1 MEDAI
6 FTRVSIREFTDEPV
20 SDEQIERLMEAAM
33 AAPSAGNQQPWEFV
47 LTRDS
52 QVKEQL
58 AACSPYAHPAGK
70 CDLVI
75 VPCISGGEKR
85 FEGCVPLDMSACTEN
100 ILLEAQALGLGA
112 VWLGIYPEQDRIEA
126 VAKVIVALAAAS
138 PSRSLPWDTPRRCSS
153 RAAPSVL
160 TCHAFAGYSEACGIT
175 T

>member
-1 MEDAI
+1 MVDAI

-20 SDEQIERLMEAAM
+20 SDEQVERLMEAAM

-47 LTRDS
+47 LTRDP
-52 QVKEQL
+52 QVKEEL

-100 ILLEAQALGLGA
+100 ILLEA
-112 VWLGIYPEQDRIEA
+112 
-126 VAKVIVALAAAS
+126 
-138 PSRSLPWDTPRRCSS
+138 
-153 RAAPSVL
+153 
-160 TCHAFAGYSEACGIT
+160 
-175 T
+175 

>member
-47 LTRDS
+47 LARDP
-52 QVKEQL
+52 QVKEEL

-85 FEGCVPLDMSACTEN
+85 RTSCSRHRRWV
-100 ILLEAQALGLGA
+100 
-112 VWLGIYPEQDRIEA
+112 
-126 VAKVIVALAAAS
+126 LAPYGWASIPSKTASRPSPRSSGQKTAAS
-138 PSRSLPWDTPRRCSS
+138 PSRSSPWDTPRRCSS
-153 RAAPSVL
+153 RVAPSVL

>member
-1 MEDAI
+1 MEDTI

-20 SDEQIERLMEAAM
+20 SDEQIERLMKAAM

-47 LTRDS
+47 LTRDP
-52 QVKEQL
+52 QVKEEL

-100 ILLEAQALGLGA
+100 ILLESQTLGLGA
-112 VWLGIYPEQDRIEA
+112 VWAGHL
-126 VAKVIVALAAAS
+126 
-138 PSRSLPWDTPRRCSS
+138 S
-153 RAAPSVL
+153 RARPHRGCRQGYRGRRRLHPLRAHRRGTPQGDARAAQLQAFRHV
-160 TCHAFAGYSEACGIT
+160 TCSLDIAKLMG
-175 T
+175 

>member
-100 ILLEAQALGLGA
+100 ILLEAQ
-112 VWLGIYPEQDRIEA
+112 
-126 VAKVIVALAAAS
+126 VAKVIGAEDGCIPFALIAVGHPKEMLEPRS
-138 PSRSLPWDTPRRCSS
+138 PKRFDMSRVRW
-153 RAAPSVL
+153 V
-160 TCHAFAGYSEACGIT
+160 
-175 T
+175 